1 MAEGTTLERLQVI
14 IEAKA
19 EAYKKEIDA
28 VKAKTEKVTA
38 TVNKC
43 TDRIHDAI
51 NKVTT
56 GSAGKE
62 VDALTSKLNRQTE
75 AINAQAAKVENLR
88 NKLDAMNSGEARN
101 SSISYLESELRKAE
115 RAMAAADKEMQPLL
129 SKLTELRYQEEQG
142 LKPYGLEEVIRKI
155 DELNPKYDELENKVT
170 DLNRKLEE
178 ARMNPESTADVQKLT
193 SELELATQKLDRLRG
208 EAAQTQERIEKA
220 GSGGASG
227 MERFRKAMSGVSS
240 VLDKAKGRIAGVTAV
255 LHKHKSATEG
265 CRFSADKLSKS
276 IFRLGN
282 MFKLMLIRQIMRST
296 IEGAKKGFEN
306 LAQYSDSTN
315 QSLSLLH
322 SSLLQLQNAFAVAA
336 APILNAFAPAL
347 NQIVQLAVTAANAIG
362 QLFAALTGKGTVIQA
377 VGVNEDYAAS
387 LDKTGSAAKKAA
399 KEIKNATLGID
410 ELNVIQQKQDSGGG
424 AGGISPSD
432 MFETVEVENK
442 YKDLAKKIKDITE
455 KLFAPLKEAWDRE
468 GQYVMDS
475 WKYALGEIKKL
486 AKDIGRDFL
495 TVWNQEE
502 TIQIFSDILHIIGD
516 IGMIAGNLARNFR
529 DAWNENQTGLHILEN
544 IRDIF
549 GIIVGHIRNAADYTV
564 EWSDKLDFGPLLQS
578 VENFTASLKPAVD
591 AISGTLEDFYTSVLL
606 PLGKWTLEKGL
617 PDLFNITSDLA
628 NSINWS
634 RLRNSLKQ
642 FYDVLLKVSK
652 LAFKAVISFYKE
664 FIVPIG
670 KWAMNKGLPALLE
683 VLTDF
688 GNKIDWD
695 ELNSALESFFEAI
708 SKFVIGIGGGLIELS
723 LGLVDALSPVLA
735 GIINGVAKALDG
747 LFSALN
753 KIPDTVLAG
762 IAGALEGLLLTF
774 ITYQAVT
781 AAIDAVKLGFIGL
794 YVALDDL
801 FKGVQAWVLTNPYL
815 ALAAAL
821 VAVAGT
827 IIAVTKNIHDTM
839 EEARLEMVFD
849 TIKNSGTEAV
859 SVLNERFSEFTSNL
873 LGNTDAIKSKLQ
885 SVEDTRESIHNTREN
900 IGKIGE
906 AISLGAYT
914 VDEKVGEI
922 KDSFEQLLTDTQN
935 IFQQEYDAIVMGLA
949 GSLGDTLSAM
959 GVSVPELTNLLRK
972 VKEAAEESVAET
984 KGKFDELNKA
994 WDDGSISAEEWE
1006 KGMMECFSNMQNLD
1020 ISGVDKAADSMDNLK
1035 EKLNFSE
1042 WIKDN
1047 ALDTSAVDEFL
1058 GSLNTTFNDAETE
1071 LNTSCDSFK
1080 GILDDFQEYAN
1091 KLNIGDDSELRN
1103 LAEAL
1108 AGPEADRQAQLDIL
1122 SDYYGETLN
1131 QVQSELIDKI
1141 PEVIEGAKI
1150 KYADQS
1156 PMYKFLHS
1164 ESEFID
1170 AALNDYQIGVLAPVT
1185 EKLNEAYGQV
1195 GLEGHAWAADAG
1207 KEIIS
1212 GLFDT
1217 ETYYNEVFG
1226 PKVKK
1231 TLKDN
1236 YQELLQGALDE
1247 AKPEVNSKAEEVGK
1261 YVVNGFDN
1269 GIKDASATS
1278 TAVNDWASEGKA
1290 GLEAAWDINSPS
1302 RVAWQEGAYVVEGFN
1317 NGIMDNMQSTND
1329 AIALWFE
1336 GVLESFGAD
1345 QWNEAFLPMTEAL
1358 QNQWSTTSVWWNEE
1372 ALPVWWEEGVTPW
1385 FTQEKWFAV
1394 SQGMSD
1400 GITKR
1405 WNDFTVLWKTGFTK
1419 WWDESI
1425 IPYFTLEKWQ
1435 GFGTNMKDGMY
1446 TGFKGISQKIN
1457 DTLNGILSAFESGLN
1472 KVISAANTFISGYN
1486 TMAQAAGV
1494 SKMAN
1499 LSSVSVGTISAY
1511 ANGGFPTEGSLFI
1524 ANEAGPEL
1532 VGTINGRTAV
1542 APNQSITEGI
1552 KEAAYQGM
1560 RQALSE
1566 ESIGGMLTQLID
1578 AVKEGKIIEVDG
1590 REIVTVVNEKN
1601 IRNGLQFT

>member
-38 TVNKC
+38 AVNKC
-43 TDRIHDAI
+43 TERIHTAI
-51 NKVTT
+51 DKVTT

-129 SKLTELRYQEEQG
+129 SKLTVLRYQEEQG

-155 DELNPKYDELENKVT
+155 DELNPKYGELENKVT

-362 QLFAALTGKGTVIQA
+362 QLFAALTGKGTVMQA
-377 VGVNEDYAAS
+377 VGINEDYAAS

-762 IAGALEGLLLTF
+762 IAGAIEGVLVTF
-774 ITYQAVT
+774 ITYKTVT
-781 AAIDAVKLGFIGL
+781 TVIDAVSLGITGL
-794 YVALDDL
+794 YVALDDF
-801 FKGVQAWVLTNPYL
+801 FKAAATWMATNPIL
-815 ALAAAL
+815 A
-821 VAVAGT
+821 
-827 IIAVTKNIHDTM
+827 M
-839 EEARLEMVFD
+839 
-849 TIKNSGTEAV
+849 
-859 SVLNERFSEFTSNL
+859 
-873 LGNTDAIKSKLQ
+873 
-885 SVEDTRESIHNTREN
+885 
-900 IGKIGE
+900 
-906 AISLGAYT
+906 
-914 VDEKVGEI
+914 
-922 KDSFEQLLTDTQN
+922 
-935 IFQQEYDAIVMGLA
+935 A
-949 GSLGDTLSAM
+949 GSLAIITGALIAVSNAAQNNTPIGQYADKVHELSEKINAN
-959 GVSVPELTNLLRK
+959 SQR
-972 VKEAAEESVAET
+972 
-984 KGKFDELNKA
+984 
-994 WDDGSISAEEWE
+994 ISENAQIA
-1006 KGMMECFSNMQNLD
+1006 KD
-1020 ISGVDKAADSMDNLK
+1020 YV
-1035 EKLNFSE
+1035 
-1042 WIKDN
+1042 DN
-1047 ALDTSAVDEFL
+1047 AGF
-1058 GSLNTTFNDAETE
+1058 AEIE
-1071 LNTSCDSFK
+1071 M
-1080 GILDDFQEYAN
+1080 A
-1091 KLNIGDDSELRN
+1091 RN
-1103 LAEAL
+1103 LADRYVDL
-1108 AGPEADRQAQLDIL
+1108 ANKTNKTAAEKQLLKQYSEDL
-1122 SDYYGETLN
+1122 
-1131 QVQSELIDKI
+1131 VELI
-1141 PEVIEGAKI
+1141 PELKN
-1150 KYADQS
+1150 Y
-1156 PMYKFLHS
+1156 
-1164 ESEFID
+1164 ID
-1170 AALNDYQIGVLAPVT
+1170 DETGVLNIQKDTLQGLINKT
-1185 EKLNEAYGQV
+1185 EEYYRLQAAKDKLLDLYKDELDAKLN
-1195 GLEGHAWAADAG
+1195 
-1207 KEIIS
+1207 
-1212 GLFDT
+1212 
-1217 ETYYNEVFG
+1217 
-1226 PKVKK
+1226 
-1231 TLKDN
+1231 LKDSTDQLSEAQAKYNDMLNN
-1236 YQELLQGALDE
+1236 YNGRSADLYEAKNAFDE
-1247 AKPEVNSKAEEVGK
+1247 AKLAVENAKKAYDDIEDSILYVSEAYTGMQTAMSSIDYASSVLDASNAINELHGIWGDDGKQILGQDALDIYNEIQNGLNPDDDGFYELGSGIMVRYGTGMKDGAKEFQATLSDKDLIDLEAILPDGYQVGNDNGRF
-1261 YVVNGFDN
+1261 VVEGFDK
-1269 GIKDASATS
+1269 GIRDAAKDS
-1278 TAVNDWASEGKA
+1278 TAINDWTSEGKA

-1590 REIVTVVNEKN
+1590 REIVTVVNERN

>member
-38 TVNKC
+38 AVNKC
-43 TDRIHDAI
+43 TERIHTAI
-51 NKVTT
+51 DKVTT

-88 NKLDAMNSGEARN
+88 NKLDAMNSGGARN
-101 SSISYLESELRKAE
+101 GSISFLESELKRAE
-115 RAMAAADKEMQPLL
+115 KEFAAVDKKMQPLL
-129 SKLTELRYQEEQG
+129 DKWNEMRGFEKIGLTPHGMKDLEEQIIALEPQYEQLGRKAEELRQ
-142 LKPYGLEEVIRKI
+142 
-155 DELNPKYDELENKVT
+155 
-170 DLNRKLEE
+170 KLEA

-240 VLDKAKGRIAGVTAV
+240 MLDKAKGRIAGVTAV

-362 QLFAALTGKGTVIQA
+362 QLFAALTGKGTVMQA
-377 VGVNEDYAAS
+377 VGINEDYAAS

-1141 PEVIEGAKI
+1141 PELIESAKKDYQNEGPI
-1150 KYADQS
+1150 KQ
-1156 PMYKFLHS
+1156 LLTS
-1164 ESEFID
+1164 ESEYID
-1170 AALNDYQIGVLAPVT
+1170 DVLNDYQTNVLDPVT
-1185 EKLNEAYGQV
+1185 EKLNEAYGNV
-1195 GLEGHAWAADAG
+1195 GIEGHAWAADAG

-1217 ETYYNEVFG
+1217 EIFNSKGFAT
-1226 PKVKK
+1226 VKK

-1236 YQELLQGALDE
+1236 YQEILQGALEE

-1269 GIKDASATS
+1269 GIKDASDAS
-1278 TAVNDWASEGKA
+1278 TAVDDWVSEGKA
-1290 GLEAAWDINSPS
+1290 GLEAAWEINSPS
-1302 RVAWQEGAYVVEGFN
+1302 RIAWQDGAYVVEGFN
-1317 NGIMDNMQSTND
+1317 NGILDNMESTNE
-1329 AIALWFE
+1329 AITTWFE
-1336 GVLESFGAD
+1336 SVFELFGQD
-1345 QWNEAFLPMTEAL
+1345 KWGEVFIPMTEAI
-1358 QNQWSTTSVWWNEE
+1358 QNQWNITSAWWSEE

-1385 FTQEKWFAV
+1385 FTQEKWFTI

-1400 GITKR
+1400 GIMKR
-1405 WNDFTVLWKTGFTK
+1405 WNDFSVLWKTGFTK
-1419 WWDESI
+1419 WWNESI
-1425 IPYFTLEKWQ
+1425 IPFFTVEKWQ
-1435 GFGTNMKDGMY
+1435 GFGNNMKDGMY
-1446 TGFKGISQKIN
+1446 TGFKGISEKIN

-1486 TMAQAAGV
+1486 TMAQTAGV

-1499 LSSVSVGTISAY
+1499 LNTVSIGSVSAY
-1511 ANGGFPTEGSLFI
+1511 ANGGFPSEGSLFI

-1532 VGTINGRTAV
+1532 VGTMGRRTAV
-1542 APNQSITEGI
+1542 ANNDQIIQGIASGVSVANQDVISMLTQMMKILQAILEKEGI
-1552 KEAAYQGM
+1552 VVFDTREGLE
-1560 RQALSE
+1560 ALSE
-1566 ESIGGMLTQLID
+1566 RN
-1578 AVKEGKIIEVDG
+1578 K
-1590 REIVTVVNEKN
+1590 
-1601 IRNGLQFT
+1601 RNGIVFT

>member
-1 MAEGTTLERLQVI
+1 MAEGTTLERLQVV

-38 TVNKC
+38 AVNKC
-43 TDRIHDAI
+43 MDRIHDAI

-56 GSAGKE
+56 SSAGKE
-62 VDALTSKLNRQTE
+62 VDALTGKLNRQTE

-88 NKLDAMNSGEARN
+88 NKLDAMNSGGARN
-101 SSISYLESELRKAE
+101 GSVSFLEAELKKAE
-115 RAMAAADKEMQPLL
+115 KAMAAADKEMQPLL
-129 SKLTELRYQEEQG
+129 SKLSEMRSWEAQG
-142 LKPYGLEEVIRKI
+142 LKPHGLDEVIRQI
-155 DELNPKYDELENKVT
+155 DELNPKYDELENKVI

-178 ARMNPESTADVQKLT
+178 ARMNPESTAEVKKLT
-193 SELELATQKLDRLRG
+193 AELELATQKLDRLRG
-208 EAAQTQERIEKA
+208 EAAQTQEKLEGA
-220 GSGGASG
+220 GKGGASG
-227 MERFRKAMSGVSS
+227 MDRFKKAMSGVSS
-240 VLDKAKGRIAGVTAV
+240 VMDKVKGKLAGVTLA
-255 LHKHKSATEG
+255 LHKHKSAADG

-282 MFKLMLIRQIMRST
+282 MFKLMLIRQTMRAI
-296 IEGAKKGFEN
+296 IEGGKQGFQN

-315 QSLSLLH
+315 QSLSLLM
-322 SSLLQLQNAFAVAA
+322 SSLTQLKNAFAVAV
-336 APILNAFAPAL
+336 APMLNAFAPAL
-347 NQIVQLAVTAANAIG
+347 NMIIQLAVTAANAIG
-362 QLFAALTGKGTVIQA
+362 QLFAALTGKGTVVQA
-377 VGVNEDYAAS
+377 VGINEDYAAS

-399 KEIKNATLGID
+399 KDIKNATLGID

-424 AGGISPSD
+424 AGGVSPSD
-432 MFETVEVENK
+432 MFETVEVEGK
-442 YKDLAKKIKDITE
+442 YKDLAKKIKGIFG
-455 KLFAPLKEAWDRE
+455 KLFRPFKKAWENE
-468 GQYVMDS
+468 GKFVMDS
-475 WKYALGEIKKL
+475 WKYALNEVKKL
-486 AKDIGRDFL
+486 FGDIGEDFL
-495 TVWNQEE
+495 TVWNQAE
-502 TIQIFSDILHIIGD
+502 TIDMLSDVLHIIGD
-516 IGMIAGNLARNFR
+516 IGLIVGNLARNFR

-549 GIIVGHIRNAADYTV
+549 AIVVEHIRNAADATV
-564 EWSDKLDFGPLLQS
+564 EWSDKLDFGPLL
-578 VENFTASLKPAVD
+578 EAFEKFTASLKPAVD
-591 AISGTLEDFYTSVLL
+591 AVSGTLEDFYTSVLL

-617 PDLFNITSDLA
+617 PDLLNITSDLA
-628 NSINWS
+628 DSINWS
-634 RLRNSLKQ
+634 RLRNSMKQ

-652 LAFKAVISFYKE
+652 LVFKGALSFYRE
-664 FIVPIG
+664 FLVPIG
-670 KWAMNKGLPALLE
+670 KWVMNTGLPALLE

-688 GNKIDWD
+688 GEKIDWD
-695 ELNSALESFFEAI
+695 ELNNALESFFEVI
-708 SKFVIGIGGGLIELS
+708 SKFIIGIGGGLIELS

-762 IAGALEGLLLTF
+762 IAGAIEGLLLTF

-801 FKGVQAWVLTNPYL
+801 FKGVQAWVVSNPYL

-821 VAVAGT
+821 IAVAGT

-885 SVEDTRESIHNTREN
+885 SVEETRESIYNTREN

-935 IFQQEYDAIVMGLA
+935 IFQQEYDAIVLGLA

-959 GVSVPELTNLLRK
+959 GVSVPALTNLLRK
-972 VKEAAEESVAET
+972 VKDAAEESVAET
-984 KGKFDELNKA
+984 KEKIDELNGA
-994 WDDGSISAEEWE
+994 LDDGSISAEEWE
-1006 KGMMECFSNMQNLD
+1006 KGISECLSNMQNWD
-1020 ISGVDKAADSMDNLK
+1020 ISGVDKAAESMDNLK
-1035 EKLNFSE
+1035 EKFNFSE

-1047 ALDTSAVDEFL
+1047 SLDTSAVDEFL
-1058 GSLNTTFNDAETE
+1058 GSLNTTFNDAEAE

-1122 SDYYGETLN
+1122 SDYYGQTLN
-1131 QVQSELIDKI
+1131 QIQTELIDKI
-1141 PEVIEGAKI
+1141 PELIEGAKI
-1150 KYADQS
+1150 DYAEKG

-1164 ESEFID
+1164 ESEHID
-1170 AALNDYQIGVLAPVT
+1170 SILSDYQTNVLDPVT
-1185 EKLNEAYGQV
+1185 EKLNGAYGDV
-1195 GLEGHAWAADAG
+1195 GIEGRAWAADAG

-1217 ETYYNEVFG
+1217 EIYNIEGF
-1226 PKVKK
+1226 PIVKK
-1231 TLKDN
+1231 TLKEN
-1236 YQELLQGALDE
+1236 YQNLIQSALDE
-1247 AKPEVNSKAEEVGK
+1247 VKPEVNSEAKEVGK

-1278 TAVNDWASEGKA
+1278 TAVSDWMSEGKA

-1302 RVAWQEGAYVVEGFN
+1302 RISWQTGAYVVEGFN
-1317 NGIMDNMQSTND
+1317 NGILDNMESTNA
-1329 AIALWFE
+1329 AITTWFE
-1336 GVLESFGAD
+1336 SVFELLGQD
-1345 QWNEAFLPMTEAL
+1345 KWDEAFLPITEAL
-1358 QNQWSTTSVWWNEE
+1358 QNQWSTASLWWNEE
-1372 ALPVWWEEGVTPW
+1372 ALPVWWEEGVMPW

-1400 GITKR
+1400 GVIKR

-1419 WWDESI
+1419 WWNESI
-1425 IPYFTLEKWQ
+1425 IPFFTVEKWQ
-1435 GFGTNMKDGMY
+1435 GFGNNMKDGMY
-1446 TGFKGISQKIN
+1446 TGFKGISEKIN

-1486 TMAQAAGV
+1486 TMAQTAGIN
-1494 SKMAN
+1494 KMAN
-1499 LSSVSVGTISAY
+1499 LSTVSIGTVSAY
-1511 ANGGFPTEGSLFI
+1511 ANGGFPSEGSLFI

-1590 REIVTVVNEKN
+1590 REIVAVVNERN
-1601 IRNGLQFT
+1601 VRNGLQFT